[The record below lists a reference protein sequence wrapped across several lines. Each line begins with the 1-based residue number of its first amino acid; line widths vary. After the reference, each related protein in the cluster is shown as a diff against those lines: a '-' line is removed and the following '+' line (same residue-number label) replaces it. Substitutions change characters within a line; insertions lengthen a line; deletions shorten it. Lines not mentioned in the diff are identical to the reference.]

1 MTKTRNKLKIMGL
14 VLTLVMMVSLL
25 GMFSLT
31 ASAAEGDKVSVTIN
45 GETTYYTSIKDA
57 VAKANESG
65 NATITLLQD
74 TTTGERLDITKS
86 ATLDL

>member
-1 MTKTRNKLKIMGL
+1 MKTKRFLSVL
-14 VLTLVMMVSLL
+14 LTLTLIIGLLPVM
-25 GMFSLT
+25 
-31 ASAAEGDKVSVTIN
+31 ASAAEGDKVSVTIG

-74 TTTGERLDITKS
+74 TTTGHSLHS
-86 ATLDL
+86 

>member
-1 MTKTRNKLKIMGL
+1 MKTKRFLSVL
-14 VLTLVMMVSLL
+14 LTLTLIIGLLPVM
-25 GMFSLT
+25 

-45 GETTYYTSIKDA
+45 GETTYYTSINDA

-74 TTTGERLDITKS
+74 TTTGERLDITNS
-86 ATLDL
+86 ATLI